1 MTKSDAEA
9 LIKDYLHAYGD
20 VSQEERRQLLRKT
33 VTDDVVST
41 NPVEESHGFD
51 ALLEHVEKFQ
61 QRLPGAYFRLNKLLT
76 HHSQVLLE
84 WTLYKGDDAAVTT
97 AHTHGVFSDQGRL
110 KQLTGFF

>member
-9 LIKDYLHAYGD
+9 LIKDYLHAYGNI
-20 VSQEERRQLLRKT
+20 SQEERRQLLLKA
-33 VTDDVVST
+33 VSDDVVST
-41 NPVEESHGFD
+41 NPAEESHGFD
-51 ALLEHVEKFQ
+51 GLLAHVEQFQ

-84 WTLYKGDDAAVTT
+84 WTLYKGDDTVVTT